1 MNAKTRPEAQTPL
14 QIARRLAADFAE
26 NAAER
31 DVAGGTPKAERD
43 ALRRSGLLSLI
54 IPREYGGL
62 GASWSETL
70 QTVRELARVDSSIAH
85 VYGFQHLMLATV
97 RLFSRPEQWQPW
109 FELTARNRWFWGNAL
124 NPLDNR
130 TVARR
135 FDGWREFSGKKSFCS
150 GARDSEMLIASALDG
165 EGGPLLIAAIPTAR
179 SGISLGQDWDN
190 MGQRQTDSGSAIF
203 ERVRV
208 EESELLLDPGP
219 LSTPFACLRPLIAQL
234 IFTEVFLGIAEG
246 AFEEARQ
253 YTLREARPWFR
264 SEVAEANA
272 DPYVLA
278 RYGEFWV
285 GLESTRALVER
296 AAQRLDAAW
305 SKGPALDASER
316 GQLALAIAAA
326 KVAATRNGLDLCNRM
341 FEVTGA
347 RSTHAALR
355 LDRYWRNLRTQTL
368 HDPLAGRLGAE
379 PVTAATDL
387 LLMNA
392 STHTPDRLLTL
403 PRSPNLATSI
413 RATAQVFEDPK
424 SQALLEHLRQ
434 VAPSEASVLV
444 IGETGTGKELVA
456 RHIHNLSARRNGP
469 FVAVNCGAFSE
480 SLVEA
485 ELFGHEKGAFTGA
498 LAAKA
503 GWFEEAN
510 GGTLFLDEIGDL
522 PMPIQVKLLRVLQ
535 EREVVRLGS
544 RKSIP
549 IDVRVLA
556 ATNVQLERAINAGH
570 FREDLYYRLNVVSL
584 ELSPLRERP
593 GDILPLTRHFIAE
606 YSRRLGYG
614 QSQLSPEAA
623 QKLRAYS
630 WPGNIRELENVIHH
644 TLLICRDGL
653 IRADDLHLSNLRLER
668 GEELARGGP
677 ASGAAEHLLQ
687 QAFQRLFEEQ
697 GENLHGRVE
706 DALLRAAYRFCHG
719 NQVHTANLLGLSR
732 NVTRTR
738 LIAIGELVVNKRGG
752 QRIDGERAVRLSI

>member
-165 EGGPLLIAAIPTAR
+165 EGGALLIAAIPTAR

-296 AAQRLDAAW
+296 AVQRLDAAW

-368 HDPLAGRLGAE
+368 HDPL
-379 PVTAATDL
+379 DY
-387 LLMNA
+387 
-392 STHTPDRLLTL
+392 
-403 PRSPNLATSI
+403 
-413 RATAQVFEDPK
+413 K
-424 SQALLEHLRQ
+424 
-434 VAPSEASVLV
+434 
-444 IGETGTGKELVA
+444 
-456 RHIHNLSARRNGP
+456 
-469 FVAVNCGAFSE
+469 
-480 SLVEA
+480 
-485 ELFGHEKGAFTGA
+485 
-498 LAAKA
+498 
-503 GWFEEAN
+503 
-510 GGTLFLDEIGDL
+510 
-522 PMPIQVKLLRVLQ
+522 
-535 EREVVRLGS
+535 
-544 RKSIP
+544 
-549 IDVRVLA
+549 
-556 ATNVQLERAINAGH
+556 
-570 FREDLYYRLNVVSL
+570 
-584 ELSPLRERP
+584 
-593 GDILPLTRHFIAE
+593 
-606 YSRRLGYG
+606 
-614 QSQLSPEAA
+614 
-623 QKLRAYS
+623 
-630 WPGNIRELENVIHH
+630 IRELG
-644 TLLICRDGL
+644 DW
-653 IRADDLHLSNLRLER
+653 
-668 GEELARGGP
+668 
-677 ASGAAEHLLQ
+677 
-687 QAFQRLFEEQ
+687 
-697 GENLHGRVE
+697 
-706 DALLRAAYRFCHG
+706 AL
-719 NQVHTANLLGLSR
+719 NQSPPQPTFYS
-732 NVTRTR
+732 
-738 LIAIGELVVNKRGG
+738 
-752 QRIDGERAVRLSI
+752 

>member
-1 MNAKTRPEAQTPL
+1 
-14 QIARRLAADFAE
+14 
-26 NAAER
+26 
-31 DVAGGTPKAERD
+31 
-43 ALRRSGLLSLI
+43 LRRSGLLSLI

-165 EGGPLLIAAIPTAR
+165 EGGALLIAAIPTAR

-305 SKGPALDASER
+305 SEGPALDASER

-368 HDPLAGRLGAE
+368 HDPL
-379 PVTAATDL
+379 DY
-387 LLMNA
+387 
-392 STHTPDRLLTL
+392 
-403 PRSPNLATSI
+403 
-413 RATAQVFEDPK
+413 K
-424 SQALLEHLRQ
+424 
-434 VAPSEASVLV
+434 
-444 IGETGTGKELVA
+444 
-456 RHIHNLSARRNGP
+456 
-469 FVAVNCGAFSE
+469 
-480 SLVEA
+480 
-485 ELFGHEKGAFTGA
+485 
-498 LAAKA
+498 
-503 GWFEEAN
+503 
-510 GGTLFLDEIGDL
+510 
-522 PMPIQVKLLRVLQ
+522 
-535 EREVVRLGS
+535 
-544 RKSIP
+544 
-549 IDVRVLA
+549 
-556 ATNVQLERAINAGH
+556 
-570 FREDLYYRLNVVSL
+570 
-584 ELSPLRERP
+584 
-593 GDILPLTRHFIAE
+593 
-606 YSRRLGYG
+606 
-614 QSQLSPEAA
+614 
-623 QKLRAYS
+623 
-630 WPGNIRELENVIHH
+630 IRELG
-644 TLLICRDGL
+644 DW
-653 IRADDLHLSNLRLER
+653 
-668 GEELARGGP
+668 
-677 ASGAAEHLLQ
+677 
-687 QAFQRLFEEQ
+687 
-697 GENLHGRVE
+697 
-706 DALLRAAYRFCHG
+706 AL
-719 NQVHTANLLGLSR
+719 NQSPPQPTFYS
-732 NVTRTR
+732 
-738 LIAIGELVVNKRGG
+738 
-752 QRIDGERAVRLSI
+752 